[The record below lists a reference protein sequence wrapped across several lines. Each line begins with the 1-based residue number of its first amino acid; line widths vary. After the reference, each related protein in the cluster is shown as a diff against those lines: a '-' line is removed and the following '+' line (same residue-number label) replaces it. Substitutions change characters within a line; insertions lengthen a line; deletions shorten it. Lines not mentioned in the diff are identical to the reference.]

1 MLPNVPVPPIAL
13 SDYAAAAGDEAVERL
28 MEAARPL
35 RGARVLHVNSTA
47 FGGGVAELL
56 QTQLGLLR
64 DLGIDAVWQ
73 LLRGSDEF
81 FTVTKTVHNGMQGA
95 EVAWTEAMQRTY
107 SGCLLDDGNELV
119 EPADFSFMHDPQP
132 CALLSALE
140 QRGQRSGKW
149 LWRCHIDTSTP
160 NRAVWDFY
168 VPFINRYD
176 AAIFTMER
184 YRGPGIEGP
193 ELAYITPTIDPLS
206 MKNTS
211 FDPATASSV
220 LRHYGVD
227 RSRPIILQV
236 SRFDP
241 WKDPLGVIDAYR
253 LVKKTY
259 ADAQLVMVGSMAHDD
274 PEGWGF
280 LTSTQEHAG
289 SDTDIHLLTNLDQV
303 GSLEVNAFQRSATVV
318 LQKSIRE
325 GFGLTVSEAMW
336 KEKPVVGGNVGGITL
351 QIADGETGFLVD
363 SVEECAARISQ
374 LLGDPALRDSM
385 GRVGKERVR
394 DRFLTL
400 RELEDYLLLMASL

>member
-1 MLPNVPVPPIAL
+1 
-13 SDYAAAAGDEAVERL
+13 
-28 MEAARPL
+28 
-35 RGARVLHVNSTA
+35 VLHINSTA

-73 LLRGSDEF
+73 LLRGNDDF

-95 EVAWTEAMQRTY
+95 DVTWTEAMQHTY
-107 SGCLLDDGNELV
+107 SDCLLDNANELV
-119 EPADFSFMHDPQP
+119 ESADFSFIHDPQP
-132 CALLSALE
+132 CALLSVLE
-140 QRGQRSGKW
+140 QRGKRSGKW

-168 VPFINRYD
+168 VPFVNRYD

-193 ELAYITPTIDPLS
+193 MLAYITPTIDPLS
-206 MKNTS
+206 MKNTY
-211 FDPATASSV
+211 FDPATTSSV

-227 RSRPIILQV
+227 RHRPILLQV

-253 LVKKTY
+253 LVKKNY
-259 ADAQLVMVGSMAHDD
+259 PDVQLVMVGSMAHDD

-280 LTSTQEHAG
+280 LTSTREHAG

-303 GSLEVNAFQRSATVV
+303 GNLEVNAFQRSATVV

-336 KEKPVVGGNVGGITL
+336 KKKPVVGGDVGGIAL
-351 QIADGETGFLVD
+351 QIVDGETGFLVD
-363 SVEECAARISQ
+363 TVEGCAARISQ
-374 LLGDPALRDSM
+374 LLGDPALRYSM
-385 GRVGKERVR
+385 GRAGKGRVR